1 MRFDF
6 SKIDPL
12 TGLPPVIEREEDK
25 IQLMTRRPAKS
36 GFIRLLQNRVNL
48 RSVGNLHHSERLY
61 YDVRTKS
68 LYTARGGSKKS
79 RLATLYPAV
88 RPTSCRVDRR
98 VKTGI

>member
-48 RSVGNLHHSERLY
+48 RSVGNLHYSERLY

-68 LYTARGGSKKS
+68 LYTARGGSKKADW
-79 RLATLYPAV
+79 LHYTLPCGQRPA
-88 RPTSCRVDRR
+88 
-98 VKTGI
+98 GWIEA

>member
-6 SKIDPL
+6 SKIDPR

-36 GFIRLLQNRVNL
+36 GFIRLLQNRANL

-68 LYTARGGSKKS
+68 LYTARGGSKKADWL
-79 RLATLYPAV
+79 R
-88 RPTSCRVDRR
+88 
-98 VKTGI
+98 

>member
-48 RSVGNLHHSERLY
+48 RSVGNLHYSERLY

-68 LYTARGGSKKS
+68 LYTARGFQFHKGTIKTPKS
-79 RLATLYPAV
+79 L
-88 RPTSCRVDRR
+88 SC
-98 VKTGI
+98 IPFACISIP